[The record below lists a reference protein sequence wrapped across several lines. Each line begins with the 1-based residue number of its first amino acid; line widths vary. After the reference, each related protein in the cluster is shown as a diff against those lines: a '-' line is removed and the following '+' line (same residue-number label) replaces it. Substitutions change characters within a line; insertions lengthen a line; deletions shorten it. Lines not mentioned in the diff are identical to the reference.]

1 MKNALSIL
9 IISFII
15 LTLSSGVR
23 AKEANKE
30 IVTKDA
36 AVAEILNKADVYP
49 NPAEDHIFLKIS
61 EFESISNIKIE
72 VMSII
77 GTKMKVTH
85 EKIDS
90 GLFKIDLSDIPTGH
104 YYLLLTVD
112 SEKSLKKFLKK

>member
-1 MKNALSIL
+1 M
-9 IISFII
+9 
-15 LTLSSGVR
+15 LTQMSGVM
-23 AKEANKE
+23 ANSADKE
-30 IVTKDA
+30 IVAKDIK
-36 AVAEILNKADVYP
+36 VAEILDKADVYP

-61 EFESISNIKIE
+61 DIKSVSNIKLE

-90 GLFKIDLSDIPTGH
+90 GLYKIDLSNIPAGH